1 MAEEKKATAAAIVD
15 NISIS
20 DVYRAAK
27 QLDNVVK
34 KTTLIQSPYFSSI
47 AGNDVYLK
55 PENLQN
61 TGSFKLR
68 GAYNKISQLSPAEKT
83 AGVITASAGN
93 HAQGV
98 AFAAQQPGVK
108 AVITMPAT
116 TPILKVE
123 ATRAYGAE
131 VVLFGDTY
139 DDAYNK
145 ALELQQQNGYILVH
159 PFDDIEVI
167 LGQATTALEII
178 DELKDVDAILV
189 PVGGGG
195 FVSGVA
201 LAIKAV
207 NPNVKVIGIEPEG
220 AACVKHSLAKGK
232 VSTLRQ
238 VDTVADGTAVKTPG
252 KLTFEFIKKYVDEII
267 TVSEFD
273 IMSALLS
280 LIEKHK
286 LVGEGSG
293 VLTLAALPQLPFKGK
308 KVVSIIS
315 GGNIDIS
322 TISALIDKAL
332 IARGRIFCFAVQLP
346 DKPGQLL
353 KISQILADQNANVI
367 KLDHNQAKVTD
378 SFKKVQLEVT
388 VETHGA
394 EHIAQISA
402 ELSKNGFTV
411 TKIY

>member
-1 MAEEKKATAAAIVD
+1 
-15 NISIS
+15 
-20 DVYRAAK
+20 
-27 QLDNVVK
+27 
-34 KTTLIQSPYFSSI
+34 
-47 AGNDVYLK
+47 
-55 PENLQN
+55 
-61 TGSFKLR
+61 
-68 GAYNKISQLSPAEKT
+68 
-83 AGVITASAGN
+83 
-93 HAQGV
+93 
-98 AFAAQQPGVK
+98 
-108 AVITMPAT
+108 MPAT

-293 VLTLAALPQLPFKGK
+293 VLTLAALPQLPFRERKW
-308 KVVSIIS
+308 SPS
-315 GGNIDIS
+315 SAAAIS
-322 TISALIDKAL
+322 T
-332 IARGRIFCFAVQLP
+332 
-346 DKPGQLL
+346 
-353 KISQILADQNANVI
+353 SQP
-367 KLDHNQAKVTD
+367 
-378 SFKKVQLEVT
+378 FPP
-388 VETHGA
+388 
-394 EHIAQISA
+394 
-402 ELSKNGFTV
+402 
-411 TKIY
+411 